1 MRRAIVGVV
10 GVGVVGA
17 AKSQIAHLAST
28 PIDGRHNFRPTRG
41 IRSTPPTLHIM
52 ATRRAKVNAAMY
64 SPLPQADADDD
75 HHELADTS
83 LATMLDGLPEM
94 LQAQVVVTMDTR
106 KRKQARA
113 AQAAQKRT
121 GQRVGWVAEQL
132 LWVGTPHL
140 RTRTVLAPPVECG
153 CPACHSSTCCSRRA
167 CRCAARG
174 APSSPCVRRSSHG
187 SPPARIRD

>member
-1 MRRAIVGVV
+1 
-10 GVGVVGA
+10 
-17 AKSQIAHLAST
+17 
-28 PIDGRHNFRPTRG
+28 
-41 IRSTPPTLHIM
+41 M

-140 RTRTVLAPPVECG
+140 RTRTVE
-153 CPACHSSTCCSRRA
+153 
-167 CRCAARG
+167 
-174 APSSPCVRRSSHG
+174 
-187 SPPARIRD
+187 